1 MNPTEIFEAL
11 EQISSKQFE
20 PNEFPFEFAEAT
32 DVAQAAIAKLR
43 NGTTNKSDQPGGVLV
58 SKKFH
63 FAPAMTGMASIT
75 LEALRNSKKTA
86 TAKPAILI
94 ATDGNMVAAEHRSSG
109 DTLHCR
115 FDEIGD
121 NFGFFLPAAG
131 KERYKAAEEN
141 PIDVKVTAKLAKL
154 YDALVRKNPDWAS
167 DARRHEMNQLMM
179 RLIFCMFAEDV
190 GIFPDNQFSQILF
203 NHAGNKGEEAREVI
217 VAAFTAMN
225 RPKNKRNHL
234 PAWAGELEFVNGGL
248 FAGPIDAPVFDEK
261 AYRYLRDACDE
272 DWRDINPDIFGS
284 MIQSVADPKQ
294 RSELG
299 MHYTSVPNIMK
310 VIGPLFLDDLDGE
323 IKKAWERPNGLRKVL
338 TRIEGIR
345 VFDPACGSGNFLV
358 VSYRQLRER
367 EMRILERLEELTGE
381 STKEMFSAVQIANFH
396 GIEITDFGAET
407 AKLALFIAE
416 YQANAV
422 FKEVFGQGP
431 ASLPLRES
439 AHIVCDNALRVDW
452 EKVCPS
458 PDEGQEVFITGNPP
472 FVGFNTR
479 TKEHQADMKH
489 VLEGRLKTYNR
500 LDYVICWF
508 VKLSDYIRSTSA
520 EGALVST
527 SSVVQGVSV
536 NILWPEVLKDSVHI
550 SFAHRPFLWANN
562 AQYNAAVSC
571 VIIGLST
578 KQRKKVRLFDE
589 NIETA
594 AANINGYLL
603 DGPDITVGG
612 KAKPLFGLP
621 KMDVGCLARDDGN
634 LIFSEQERNALVEEY
649 PRLEPYLKRYVGA
662 KELVQGVIRYCLWV
676 NDNQLEFV
684 KDIPEIRKRLESV
697 AKFRSKS
704 DAEVTRLAATTPHR
718 FGQIT
723 GNGVADKQLIL
734 VPRTSSER
742 RVYLPADLKSA
753 DFVASAD
760 CQILFD
766 APSWC
771 LSILVSKMHLS
782 WLTAITGR
790 LEGRIR
796 YSSTLCWH
804 AFPIPNFTGD
814 QLEALNA
821 SARKILKT
829 RYSHY
834 PATIA
839 QLYDPEKMPV
849 DLRAVHRENDELL
862 ETMYIGRPFRND
874 TERLEHL
881 FKLYAAKIKQI
892 EKQAAKSKRGKRSK

>member
-11 EQISSKQFE
+11 EQVSSKQFE

-63 FAPAMTGMASIT
+63 FAPAMTGMAAVT
-75 LEALRNSKKTA
+75 LEALRNSKKTS

-94 ATDGNMVAAEHRSSG
+94 ATDGEMVAAEHRASG

-131 KERYKAAEEN
+131 KERYEAAEEN

-167 DARRHEMNQLMM
+167 DAHRHEMNQLMM

-203 NHAGNKGEEAREVI
+203 NHAGNNGEEAREVI
-217 VAAFTAMN
+217 IAAFNAMN
-225 RPKNKRNHL
+225 RPKDKRGDL
-234 PAWAGELEFVNGGL
+234 PAWASDLEYVNGGL
-248 FAGPIDAPVFDEK
+248 FAGSIDAPAFDVT
-261 AYRYLRDACDE
+261 AYRYLRDACGE
-272 DWRDINPDIFGS
+272 DWREINPDIFGS

-310 VIGPLFLDDLDGE
+310 VIGPLFLDDLDAE
-323 IKKAWERPNGLRKVL
+323 IDRAWERPNGLRKVL
-338 TRIEGIR
+338 KRIEGMR

-381 STKEMFSAVQIANFH
+381 STKEMFSVVKIANFH
-396 GIEITDFGAET
+396 GIEITDFAAET

-452 EKVCPS
+452 EEVCP
-458 PDEGQEVFITGNPP
+458 PPNVGGEVFIAGNPP
-472 FVGFNTR
+472 FLGSTYQSKEQKSDLAFVF
-479 TKEHQADMKH
+479 KEHVKSFAAFDF
-489 VLEGRLKTYNR
+489 VAA
-500 LDYVICWF
+500 WF
-508 VKLSDYIRSTSA
+508 FKASCYIRGREA
-520 EGALVST
+520 KAALVST
-527 SSVVQGVSV
+527 NSICQGQSVAA
-536 NILWPEVLKDSVHI
+536 LWPHVLEDDLEI
-550 SFAHRPFLWANN
+550 GFAHKDFKWRNN
-562 AQYNAAVSC
+562 ASANAAVICSI
-571 VIIGLST
+571 VGLRNPERREKHLISGGIDHSA
-578 KQRKKVRLFDE
+578 Q
-589 NIETA
+589 
-594 AANINGYLL
+594 NINAYLV
-603 DGPDITVGG
+603 DGPDIFVNPARKSLWSLPLMDYGNKPADGG
-612 KAKPLFGLP
+612 H
-621 KMDVGCLARDDGN
+621 
-634 LIFSEQERNALVEEY
+634 LILSVDEKEQLV
-649 PRLEPYLKRYVGA
+649 LEQPESTKYVRTFMGSQEVT
-662 KELVQGVIRYCLWV
+662 KGISRYCLWIRESEKDHALSIPSIRQRV
-676 NDNQLEFV
+676 NSVREFRLNSPKV
-684 KDIPEIRKRLESV
+684 ATRKKASSPYAFDEIRVDPTSQ
-697 AKFRSKS
+697 A
-704 DAEVTRLAATTPHR
+704 
-718 FGQIT
+718 
-723 GNGVADKQLIL
+723 IL
-734 VPRTSSER
+734 VPRVTSER
-742 RVYLPADLKSA
+742 RPYLPVAMVGADVISSDLNN
-753 DFVASAD
+753 VMHN
-760 CQILFD
+760 
-766 APSWC
+766 APNWC
-771 LSILVSKMHLS
+771 LSIVASRMN
-782 WLTAITGR
+782 LTWVATVCGK
-790 LEGRIR
+790 LKSDFR
-796 YSSTLCWH
+796 YSNTLGWNT
-804 AFPIPNFTGD
+804 FPVPKFSED

-821 SARKILKT
+821 SARKILKC

-839 QLYDPEKMPV
+839 QLYDPDKMPD

-892 EKQAAKSKRGKRSK
+892 KKHAAKGKRGKRSK